1 MQHCIHAE
9 MRAVLCT
16 VRILHSLHTA
26 IKIKLIYIKEKKKT
40 YCILDILTP
49 QRIPWEVMIFHPS
62 NYYISTIKQRLCDIL
77 KEN

>member
-26 IKIKLIYIKEKKKT
+26 IKIKLIYIKEKKN
-40 YCILDILTP
+40 LL
-49 QRIPWEVMIFHPS
+49 HS
-62 NYYISTIKQRLCDIL
+62 
-77 KEN
+77 